1 MAGNE
6 ALVVDFLIKNKK
18 NLTLSYIGKINKVQ
32 NPGTNGKLMDITS
45 SDEVS
50 TEDSGKK
57 ADIFINGKG
66 ISIKQAGSSFLYNR
80 LQRAE
85 MIKVFTSLGLSNP
98 NKSLLKMDELI
109 KKFQNKEF
117 STRDRHWSE
126 GFNESD
132 FILLLEFLMMKGSPN
147 LGVSAYPANYIL
159 TAPKKNISENNI
171 YLDNF
176 SEYFNKYKNEIFLSL
191 RRQWIGQASNSE
203 HGRACSLANKPNNSP
218 WVFKEIV
225 GTPRTGWKK
234 ESEFPSKNRRTVYM
248 IFLTVKPKKNI

>member
-18 NLTLSYIGKINKVQ
+18 NLILSHIGKINKIE
-32 NPGTNGKLMDITS
+32 NPGTNGRLVEIS
-45 SDEVS
+45 SSNQVS
-50 TEDSGKK
+50 TENSGKK

-66 ISIKQAGSSFLYNR
+66 ISIKQTGSSFLYNR

-85 MIKVFTSLGLSNP
+85 MFKVFTNLGLSNP

-109 KKFQNKEF
+109 QKFQNNKF

-132 FILLLEFLMMKGSPN
+132 FIILLEFLMMRGSPN
-147 LGVSAYPANYIL
+147 LGISAYPANYIL
-159 TAPKKNISENNI
+159 TAPKKNISINNI
-171 YLDNF
+171 SLNDF
-176 SEYFNKYKNEIFLSL
+176 SEYFDKYKDEIYLSL

-203 HGRACSLANKPNNSP
+203 HGRACSLANKPNNNP
-218 WVFKEIV
+218 WVFEKIV

-248 IFLTVKPKKNI
+248 IFLTVKPKKNL